1 MCYQRAQRLLMAIM
15 LGIMLWLYATNFFI
29 IAAVINVFMIVML
42 LMWAFFDVCP
52 AIAILR
58 KFLPSCDETKE

>member
-1 MCYQRAQRLLMAIM
+1 MAIV

-29 IAAVINVFMIVML
+29 IAAVINVLMIVML
-42 LMWAFFDVCP
+42 LMWAFLDFCP
-52 AIAILR
+52 AETMLS

>member
-1 MCYQRAQRLLMAIM
+1 MCYQRAQRLLMAIV

-29 IAAVINVFMIVML
+29 IAAVINVFVIVML
-42 LMWAFFDVCP
+42 LMWAFLDFCP
-52 AIAILR
+52 AITIFS

>member
-1 MCYQRAQRLLMAIM
+1 MAIV

-29 IAAVINVFMIVML
+29 IAAVINVFVIVML
-42 LMWAFFDVCP
+42 LMWAFLDFCP
-52 AIAILR
+52 AIKILS